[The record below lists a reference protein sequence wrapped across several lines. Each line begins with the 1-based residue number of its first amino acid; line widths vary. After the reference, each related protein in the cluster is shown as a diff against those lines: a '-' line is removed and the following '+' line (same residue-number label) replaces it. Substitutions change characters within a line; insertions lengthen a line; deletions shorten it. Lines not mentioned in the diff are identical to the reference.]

1 VRPNRASKHGR
12 NPKSP
17 LRLPAQG
24 RTRLRILIIQLC
36 LLSTAALYWLAQP
49 PQPVQ
54 AFSNTIVI
62 SQVYGGGGNA
72 GPPSALYKNDFIELY
87 NRGTTTV
94 SLTGWSVQYAAAGG
108 SSWTKTDLSGSI
120 APGKYYLIQEDAG
133 SCTTGLCA
141 TPLPSPDITTGTLV
155 MATGAGK
162 VALVNNTTLL
172 SGACPSSATIV
183 DFVGYGSAATCAEPI
198 ATPSPTGTLAN
209 DKAAIRKGHS
219 GNAYQETDNNSSD
232 FVVATPMPR
241 NNASTGTNPGSVLIS
256 EVRLRGPNGQNDEF
270 IELYNNTDSP
280 ITISDSSP
288 TCAAQILTN
297 PLDPNPTAVCGWAIV
312 DLQGGTAGP
321 FPRVVIPSTPP
332 TTIPARGH
340 YLVANNSSPGYS
352 LGTYAT
358 PDLTYTTPGYSAS
371 NADYTGLAL
380 FSTADRAQFNTTNRL
395 DAVGF
400 YGVNSL
406 YREGNGLSSLTGTTV
421 DGEYSFVRKVDI
433 STAQPQDT
441 GDNAA
446 DFVFVATTGATFNA
460 TTLPLQGL
468 LGAPGPENLNSP
480 IKRNITASG
489 VGFAPGLVDPNC
501 GSTVAPNQTKA
512 TTSFGDTLKIRRK
525 YTNNTG
531 GTVNRLRFRV
541 VDITTLN
548 SPNLYSGAAQADVR
562 AVTSTLE
569 TVTLVCS
576 GNGTQDVQ
584 GLTLEYADG
593 TNKPDQ
599 SVNFGGHNSS
609 VAAGSLSGGVITLTT
624 PLANGDSI
632 YVNFWIKIVSGG
644 KFRFAWI
651 LEAN

>member
-1 VRPNRASKHGR
+1 
-12 NPKSP
+12 
-17 LRLPAQG
+17 
-24 RTRLRILIIQLC
+24 
-36 LLSTAALYWLAQP
+36 
-49 PQPVQ
+49 
-54 AFSNTIVI
+54 
-62 SQVYGGGGNA
+62 
-72 GPPSALYKNDFIELY
+72 
-87 NRGTTTV
+87 
-94 SLTGWSVQYAAAGG
+94 
-108 SSWTKTDLSGSI
+108 
-120 APGKYYLIQEDAG
+120 
-133 SCTTGLCA
+133 
-141 TPLPSPDITTGTLV
+141 
-155 MATGAGK
+155 
-162 VALVNNTTLL
+162 
-172 SGACPSSATIV
+172 
-183 DFVGYGSAATCAEPI
+183 
-198 ATPSPTGTLAN
+198 
-209 DKAAIRKGHS
+209 
-219 GNAYQETDNNSSD
+219 
-232 FVVATPMPR
+232 MPR

>member
-1 VRPNRASKHGR
+1 MRSVNSSRVMSHRASKHER
-12 NPKSP
+12 NPKSM

-24 RTRLRILIIQLC
+24 STRLRILIIQLC
-36 LLSTAALYWLAQP
+36 LLSAAALYWLAQP

-62 SQVYGGGGNA
+62 SQVYGGGGNT
-72 GPPSALYKNDFIELY
+72 SATYKNDFVELY

-94 SLTGWSVQYAAAGG
+94 NITGWTIQTASAAGTA
-108 SSWTKTDLSGSI
+108 WTETPLSGSI
-120 APGKYYLIQEDAG
+120 APGKYYLIKGDSGGAVGLDLPAQDALGTNALGAG
-133 SCTTGLCA
+133 S
-141 TPLPSPDITTGTLV
+141 
-155 MATGAGK
+155 GK
-162 VALVNNTTLL
+162 VALVNTAVSLDGT
-172 SGACPSSATIV
+172 SGCPFRADIV
-183 DFVGYGSAATCAEPI
+183 DFVAYGGASTDCFEGTAIPTISGNAT
-198 ATPSPTGTLAN
+198 
-209 DKAAIRKGHS
+209 AAIRKGHS
-219 GNAYQETDNNSSD
+219 GNAYTETDNNNND
-232 FVVATPMPR
+232 FVRVTPMPR

-270 IELYNNTDSP
+270 IEIYNNSDSP

-288 TCAAQILTN
+288 LCSAQIITN

-321 FPRVVIPSTPP
+321 FPRAVIPSTPP

-340 YLVANNSSPGYS
+340 YLVANNSSSGYS

-358 PDLTYTTPGYSAS
+358 PDLTYTTPTYSAS

-380 FSTADRAQFNTTNRL
+380 FNTADRAQFNTTNRL

-400 YGVNSL
+400 NGVNSL
-406 YREGNGLSSLTGTTV
+406 YREGNGLSSLTGTTI
-421 DGEYSFVRKVDI
+421 DGEYSFVRKVDV
-433 STAQPQDT
+433 STALPQDT

-446 DFVFVATTGATFNA
+446 DFVFVATNGGTFNA

-480 IKRNITASG
+480 ITRNIVNSG

-501 GSTVAPNQTKA
+501 GSTAAPNQARA

-531 GTVNRLRFRV
+531 GPVNRLRFRV

-569 TVTLVCS
+569 SVTLVCS

-599 SVNFGGHNSS
+599 STNFGGHNSS

>member
-1 VRPNRASKHGR
+1 MLHKPASR
-12 NPKSP
+12 
-17 LRLPAQG
+17 RL
-24 RTRLRILIIQLC
+24 RLRILIIQLC
-36 LLSTAALYWLAQP
+36 LLSAAALYWLAQP

-62 SQVYGGGGNA
+62 SQVYGGGGNS
-72 GPPSALYKNDFIELY
+72 GPPAALYKNDFIELY

-94 SLTGWSVQYAAAGG
+94 NVTGWSVQYTSDTGTT
-108 SSWTKTDLSGSI
+108 WQVTVLSGSI
-120 APGKYYLIQEDAG
+120 APGKYFLVQEGAG
-133 SCTTGLCA
+133 SCAIAPCN
-141 TPLPSPDITTGTLV
+141 TPLPTPDVTATIA
-155 MATGAGK
+155 MAAGAGK
-162 VALVNNTTLL
+162 VALVNNNTPL
-172 SGACPSSATIV
+172 SGSCPSSANII
-183 DFVGYGSAATCAEPI
+183 DLVGYGSTASCFETARTANLTNAT
-198 ATPSPTGTLAN
+198 
-209 DKAAIRKGHS
+209 AAIRKGHS
-219 GNAYQETDNNSSD
+219 GNAYQETDNNSAD
-232 FVVATPMPR
+232 FFVGEPIPR

-256 EVRLRGPNGQNDEF
+256 EVRLRGPNGVNDEF
-270 IELYNNTDSP
+270 IELYNNSDNP
-280 ITISDSSP
+280 ITISDSNP
-288 TCAAQILTN
+288 VTCAAQVLTN

-340 YLVANNSSPGYS
+340 YLVANNSSPGYT

-358 PDLTYTTPGYSAS
+358 PDLNYATPGYSGS

-380 FSTADRAQFNTTNRL
+380 FSTADRAQFNTTTYRL

-400 YGVNSL
+400 NGVNSL

-421 DGEYSFVRKVDI
+421 DGEYSFVRKVDV
-433 STAQPQDT
+433 STALPQDT

-446 DFVFVATTGATFNA
+446 DFVFVATNGGTFNA

-468 LGAPGPENLNSP
+468 LGAPGPENSTGP
-480 IKRNITASG
+480 ITRNIVSSG

-501 GSTVAPNQTKA
+501 GSTAAPNQARA

-569 TVTLVCS
+569 SVTLVCS
-576 GNGTQDVQ
+576 NNGTQDVQ

-599 SVNFGGHNSS
+599 STNFGGHNSS

-624 PLANGDSI
+624 PLADGDSI